1 MNKYSK
7 LGPISRTVSSAG
19 ASASIPE
26 TYESEYD
33 NEFDDGVTSQLSDFG
48 SSVNDNWLESD
59 LAELK
64 DSDLKVQLGAIFG
77 DRHADDFLNPKMK
90 DKPRVS
96 IDKKVIRKVDALDA
110 HELWHGLRNQSE
122 KKLERNMM
130 REQHLQK
137 PVLSAGDRIS
147 RSQEQLSKINYGKH
161 QLALMHQI
169 ASVNKVKMKQLLHAV
184 QLPKMNE
191 SGELTSDPN
200 PMNFCNNSL
209 LTNLKQCKGTSH
221 NLLDENSNKIPDEKI
236 ALEETPSL
244 DDKSIYDSNF
254 ILDNKNVIFVTE
266 KGCTYQ
272 GKFKERL
279 QELGI
284 ESNLGIAKTIRARP
298 NAEIKPLDFPGTAS
312 MVEKRAL
319 GALTQNIKGEKRV
332 TSRQPLSIAA
342 LSDYCRS
349 IPVPGEGEY
358 SNGKIQLWKG
368 MESS

>member
-33 NEFDDGVTSQLSDFG
+33 NEFDDEVTSQLSDFG
-48 SSVNDNWLESD
+48 SSSVNDNWLESD

-137 PVLSAGDRIS
+137 PVLTGGDDIS
-147 RSQEQLSKINYGKH
+147 NSQEQLSKINYGNH

-169 ASVNKVKMKQLLHAV
+169 ASINKVKMKQLLHTV
-184 QLPKMNE
+184 QLPKMK
-191 SGELTSDPN
+191 SGELASDPN
-200 PMNFCNNSL
+200 PMNFCNENL
-209 LTNLKQCKGTSH
+209 ITNLQRCQDTSH
-221 NLLDENSNKIPDEKI
+221 NSVDESLSKISDEKI
-236 ALEETPSL
+236 SVQEETPSL
-244 DDKSIYDSNF
+244 EDKLMYDSNF
-254 ILDNKNVIFVTE
+254 ILDNRNVVFVTE

-279 QELGI
+279 KELGI

-298 NAEIKPLDFPGTAS
+298 NAEIKPLEFPGTAS
-312 MVEKRAL
+312 IVEKRVL
-319 GALTQNIKGEKRV
+319 GALTQNLKGEKRV
-332 TSRQPLSIAA
+332 TSRQPLTIAA

-368 MESS
+368 ME